1 MELRRR
7 LTSRGL
13 AIQQGFFF
21 LKETTMHLTK
31 VFIYSNMTAQ
41 RAQDKVNQ
49 LIAEYGDVDNT
60 VNFDLQIENSV
71 AAGKYSETRYTLVV
85 YIYSLNAEV

>member
-1 MELRRR
+1 
-7 LTSRGL
+7 
-13 AIQQGFFF
+13 
-21 LKETTMHLTK
+21 
-31 VFIYSNMTAQ
+31 MTAQ
-41 RAQDKVNQ
+41 RAQDKINK
-49 LIAEYGDVDNT
+49 LIEEYGDVDNT

>member
-1 MELRRR
+1 
-7 LTSRGL
+7 
-13 AIQQGFFF
+13 
-21 LKETTMHLTK
+21 MHLTK
-31 VFIYSNMTAQ
+31 VFIYSNITAQ
-41 RAQDKVNQ
+41 RAQDKINS

>member
-1 MELRRR
+1 
-7 LTSRGL
+7 
-13 AIQQGFFF
+13 
-21 LKETTMHLTK
+21 MHLTK
-31 VFIYSNMTAQ
+31 VYIFSNMTAQ
-41 RAQDKVNQ
+41 MAQDKINS

-71 AAGKYSETRYTLVV
+71 AAGKYLETRYTLVV

>member
-1 MELRRR
+1 
-7 LTSRGL
+7 
-13 AIQQGFFF
+13 
-21 LKETTMHLTK
+21 MHLTK
-31 VFIYSNMTAQ
+31 VYIYSNMTAQ

-49 LIAEYGDVDNT
+49 LIEEYSETDST

-85 YIYSLNAEV
+85 YIYSLVMEG

>member
-1 MELRRR
+1 
-7 LTSRGL
+7 
-13 AIQQGFFF
+13 
-21 LKETTMHLTK
+21 MHLTK

-41 RAQDKVNQ
+41 RAQDKINS
-49 LIAEYGDVDNT
+49 LIAEYSDVDNT

-85 YIYSLNAEV
+85 YIYSLNTEV

>member
-1 MELRRR
+1 
-7 LTSRGL
+7 
-13 AIQQGFFF
+13 
-21 LKETTMHLTK
+21 MHLTK

-41 RAQDKVNQ
+41 RAQDKINS

>member
-1 MELRRR
+1 
-7 LTSRGL
+7 
-13 AIQQGFFF
+13 
-21 LKETTMHLTK
+21 MHLTK

-41 RAQDKVNQ
+41 RAQDKINS
-49 LIAEYGDVDNT
+49 LIAEYSDVDNT

-71 AAGKYSETRYTLVV
+71 AAGKYSETRYTLVI

>member
-1 MELRRR
+1 
-7 LTSRGL
+7 
-13 AIQQGFFF
+13 
-21 LKETTMHLTK
+21 MHLTK

-49 LIAEYGDVDNT
+49 LIVEYGDVDNT
-60 VNFDLQIENSV
+60 VNFDLQIENSI

>member
-1 MELRRR
+1 
-7 LTSRGL
+7 
-13 AIQQGFFF
+13 
-21 LKETTMHLTK
+21 MHLTK

-49 LIAEYGDVDNT
+49 LIEENENIDTT

>member
-1 MELRRR
+1 
-7 LTSRGL
+7 
-13 AIQQGFFF
+13 
-21 LKETTMHLTK
+21 MHLTK
-31 VFIYSNMTAQ
+31 VFIYSNMIAQ
-41 RAQDKVNQ
+41 RAQDKINS

>member
-1 MELRRR
+1 
-7 LTSRGL
+7 
-13 AIQQGFFF
+13 
-21 LKETTMHLTK
+21 MHLTK

-41 RAQDKVNQ
+41 RAQDKINQ

-71 AAGKYSETRYTLVV
+71 AAGKYSETRYTLVI
-85 YIYSLNAEV
+85 YIYCLNAEV

>member
-1 MELRRR
+1 
-7 LTSRGL
+7 
-13 AIQQGFFF
+13 
-21 LKETTMHLTK
+21 MHLTK
-31 VFIYSNMTAQ
+31 VYIYSNMTAQ
-41 RAQDKVNQ
+41 RAQDKINS

>member
-1 MELRRR
+1 
-7 LTSRGL
+7 
-13 AIQQGFFF
+13 
-21 LKETTMHLTK
+21 MHLTK

-41 RAQDKVNQ
+41 RAQEKINS

-85 YIYSLNAEV
+85 YIYSLVMEG

>member
-1 MELRRR
+1 
-7 LTSRGL
+7 
-13 AIQQGFFF
+13 
-21 LKETTMHLTK
+21 MHLTK
-31 VFIYSNMTAQ
+31 VFIYSNITAQ

>member
-1 MELRRR
+1 
-7 LTSRGL
+7 
-13 AIQQGFFF
+13 
-21 LKETTMHLTK
+21 MHLTK
-31 VFIYSNMTAQ
+31 VFIYSNMIAQ
-41 RAQDKVNQ
+41 RAQDKINS

-85 YIYSLNAEV
+85 YIYCLNAEV

>member
-1 MELRRR
+1 
-7 LTSRGL
+7 
-13 AIQQGFFF
+13 
-21 LKETTMHLTK
+21 MHLTK

-41 RAQDKVNQ
+41 RAQDKINS

-71 AAGKYSETRYTLVV
+71 AAGKYSDTRYTLVV